1 MMESGFS
8 IENRESDLTRYFGEA
23 VFNDRMMRTRLSRP
37 TYRSLK
43 STIEAGT
50 PLNKEIAAE
59 VAVAMKQWAIE
70 KGATHF
76 THWFMP
82 MTGQTAEKH
91 DAFLDTLAD
100 GQVILNF
107 SAKALIKG
115 EPDASSFPSGG
126 IRETSAAR
134 GYTAWDCTSPAFIK
148 EGTLYIPTAFYSH
161 TGEVLDKKAPLLRAN
176 QALSRQGMRLLRA
189 LGNTTSK
196 MIVST
201 IGPEQEYFL
210 VDKDAYERRPDLVNC
225 GRTLFGARPPRG
237 VELSDHYYGSINP
250 RVLAFMQELDESL
263 WHLGITAKSRH
274 NEVAP
279 TQHELAIIFD
289 PSSVA
294 VDHNM
299 LVMEMMKKIAE
310 RHGMVCLL
318 HEKPYA
324 GINGSGKHINWSIA
338 TDDGEN
344 LLDPGSNPCE
354 NTQFL
359 LFLVA
364 AIAAVD
370 RYGDYLTL
378 SVATA
383 SNEHRLGSHEAPPA
397 ILSVAIGDELQNIL
411 DSIRNGQSYTSPDR
425 TCTNLGLD
433 SMSVSTVDTTDRNR
447 TSPFAFT
454 GNRFEFRMCGSS
466 LNIAGPCFIMNTIIA
481 KTLGE
486 LADALEV
493 SDDKEATAHALIT
506 DIMNAH
512 ERVLYMGDNYS
523 EEWPEEAKRRGLSV
537 VADAVEAIMHM
548 KDEEFIALFEEEGV
562 LSPLESVSRC
572 DILLENYAAVV
583 GIECR
588 TALDML
594 TRQIRP
600 AVIRYIGNIAK
611 GIAASESIGIE
622 QKVSKELLSE
632 LTSLLQALSDAHEKL
647 EESYKAAEAET
658 ELELKAQAF
667 HDIVFSEM
675 MNLRSY
681 VDACE
686 VLIPSAEWPL
696 PSYSELLRR
705 K

>member
-1 MMESGFS
+1 MESAFS
-8 IENRESDLTRYFGEA
+8 VENKDSDLTRYFGEA
-23 VFNDRMMRTRLSRP
+23 VFNDRMMRTRLSKP

-43 STIEAGT
+43 STIESGT
-50 PLNKEIAAE
+50 PLNNDIAAE

-91 DAFLDTLAD
+91 DAFIDTLSD

-126 IRETSAAR
+126 LRETSAAR

-148 EGTLYIPTAFYSH
+148 EGTLYIPTAFYSYM
-161 TGEVLDKKAPLLRAN
+161 GEVLDKKAPLLRSN

-189 LGNTTSK
+189 LGNTRSQ

-210 VDKDAYERRPDLVNC
+210 VDKDVYEKRPDLMMC

-237 VELSDHYYGSINP
+237 VELSDHYYGTIHP
-250 RVLAFMQELDESL
+250 RVLAFMQELDETL
-263 WHLGITAKSRH
+263 WHLGITAKTRH

-299 LVMEMMKKIAE
+299 LVMEMMRKIAE
-310 RHGMVCLL
+310 KHSMVCLL

-344 LLDPGSNPCE
+344 LLDPGSDPCS

-359 LFLVA
+359 LFLA
-364 AIAAVD
+364 AVIAAVD

-397 ILSVAIGDELQNIL
+397 ILSVAIGEELQNIL
-411 DSIRNGQSYTSPDR
+411 GSIRDAQDYIPPGP

-466 LNIAGPCFIMNTIIA
+466 LNIAGPCFILNTIVA

-486 LADALEV
+486 MADALEQ
-493 SDDKEATAHALIT
+493 SSNTEETARELIRE
-506 DIMNAH
+506 MMLEH
-512 ERVLYMGDNYS
+512 ERVLYLGDNYS
-523 EEWPEEAKRRGLSV
+523 QDWPEEARRRGLSV
-537 VADAVEAIMHM
+537 VADAVEAIVHM
-548 KDEEFIALFEEEGV
+548 KDQAFIDLFAEEAV
-562 LSPLESVSRC
+562 LSPIESVSRC

-588 TALDML
+588 TALAIVS
-594 TRQIRP
+594 RQIKP
-600 AVIRYIGNIAK
+600 AIISYIGKLAQI
-611 GIAASESIGIE
+611 IESSERIGIE
-622 QKVSKELLSE
+622 QKVVKEMLSE
-632 LTSLLQALSDAHEKL
+632 LSRKL
-647 EESYKAAEAET
+647 EFVEQSYADLEAAYNAADAET
-658 ELELKAQAF
+658 DNKAKAQAF
-667 HDIVFSEM
+667 HDIVFNEM
-675 MNLRSY
+675 LALREK
-681 VDACE
+681 VDECE
-686 VLIPSAEWPL
+686 TVIPPEDWPL
-696 PSYSELLRR
+696 PSYAELLRR

>member
-1 MMESGFS
+1 MESGFS
-8 IENRESDLTRYFGEA
+8 GEHKDSDLTRYFGEA
-23 VFNDRMMRTRLSRP
+23 VFNDRMMRTRLSTQ

-50 PLNKEIAAE
+50 PLNKDIAAE

-76 THWFMP
+76 THWFLP

-91 DAFLDTLAD
+91 DAFLDTLRD

-126 IRETSAAR
+126 LRETAAAR
-134 GYTAWDCTSPAFIK
+134 GYTAWDCTSPAFVK
-148 EGTLYIPTAFYSH
+148 EGTLYIPTAFYSY
-161 TGEVLDKKAPLLRAN
+161 TGEVLDKKAPLLRSN
-176 QALSRQGMRLLRA
+176 QALSRQGMRLLKA
-189 LGNTTSK
+189 LGNHHSK

-210 VDKDAYERRPDLVNC
+210 VDKEAYEKRPDLINC

-237 VELSDHYYGSINP
+237 VELSDHYYGAINP
-250 RVLAFMQELDESL
+250 RVLAFMQELDETL
-263 WHLGITAKSRH
+263 WHLGITAKTRH

-344 LLDPGSNPCE
+344 LLDPGRNPCE

-359 LFLVA
+359 LILTAV
-364 AIAAVD
+364 IAAVD

-397 ILSVAIGDELQNIL
+397 ILSVAIGAELQAIL
-411 DSIRNGQSYTSPDR
+411 DSIKNGLEYSSPDR
-425 TCTNLGLD
+425 TCTNLGVD

-466 LNIAGPCFIMNTIIA
+466 LNIAGPCFILNTIIA

-486 LADALEV
+486 LADQLEDCEDREKR
-493 SDDKEATAHALIT
+493 SLELIRQ
-506 DIMNAH
+506 IMEEH

-523 EEWPEEAKRRGLSV
+523 AAWPEEAKRRGLSV
-537 VADAVEAIMHM
+537 VADAVEAILHM
-548 KDEEFIALFEEEGV
+548 KDPAFIELFSEEGV

-588 TALDML
+588 TALDMF

-600 AVIRYIGNIAK
+600 AIMGYTHTLAK
-611 GIAASESIGIE
+611 GIAASERIGIE
-622 QKVSKELLSE
+622 QKVAKDLLSD
-632 LTSLLQALSDAHEKL
+632 LTGKLQTLASVHDALHKRYLAV
-647 EESYKAAEAET
+647 EEVDDLAAKAKT
-658 ELELKAQAF
+658 F
-667 HDIVFSEM
+667 HDIVFAELQH
-675 MNLRSY
+675 LRDS
-681 VDACE
+681 VDECE
-686 VLIPSAEWPL
+686 VLIPASDWPL
-696 PSYSELLRR
+696 PSYAELLRR

>member
-1 MMESGFS
+1 MESGFS
-8 IENRESDLTRYFGEA
+8 NEHKDSDLTRYFGEA
-23 VFNDRMMRTRLSRP
+23 VFNDRMMRTRLSTQ

-50 PLNKEIAAE
+50 PLNKDIAAE

-76 THWFMP
+76 THWFLP

-91 DAFLDTLAD
+91 DAFLDTLRD
-100 GQVILNF
+100 GQIILNF

-126 IRETSAAR
+126 LRETAAAR
-134 GYTAWDCTSPAFIK
+134 GYTAWDCTSPAFVK
-148 EGTLYIPTAFYSH
+148 EGTLYIPTAFYSY
-161 TGEVLDKKAPLLRAN
+161 TGEVLDKKAPLLRSN
-176 QALSRQGMRLLRA
+176 QALSRQGMRLLKA
-189 LGNTTSK
+189 LGNHHSK

-210 VDKDAYERRPDLVNC
+210 VDKEPYEKRPDLLNC

-237 VELSDHYYGSINP
+237 VELSDHYYGAINP
-250 RVLAFMQELDESL
+250 RVLAFMQELDETL
-263 WHLGITAKSRH
+263 WHLGITAKTRH

-310 RHGMVCLL
+310 RHGMACLL

-344 LLDPGSNPCE
+344 LLDPGRNPCG

-359 LFLVA
+359 LFLA
-364 AIAAVD
+364 AVIAAVD

-397 ILSVAIGDELQNIL
+397 ILSVAIGAELQGIL
-411 DSIRNGQSYTSPDR
+411 DSIKNGQVYSSPDR
-425 TCTNLGLD
+425 TCTNLGVD

-466 LNIAGPCFIMNTIIA
+466 LNIAGPCFILNTIIA

-486 LADALEV
+486 LADQLEGCEDLEKT
-493 SDDKEATAHALIT
+493 SLELIRQ
-506 DIMNAH
+506 IMEEH
-512 ERVLYMGDNYS
+512 DRVLYMGDNYS
-523 EEWPEEAKRRGLSV
+523 ESWPEEAKRRGLSV
-537 VADAVEAIMHM
+537 VADAVEAILHM
-548 KDEEFIALFEEEGV
+548 KDPEFIDLFAEEGV

-588 TALDML
+588 TALDMF

-600 AVIRYIGNIAK
+600 AVMAYTHALAT
-611 GIAASESIGIE
+611 GIASSERIGIE
-622 QKVSKELLSE
+622 QKAAKDLLSD
-632 LTSLLQALSDAHEKL
+632 LTHKLQTLASAYEALHQRYL
-647 EESYKAAEAET
+647 EAEQ
-658 ELELKAQAF
+658 LKDPAMKAQNF
-667 HDIVFSEM
+667 HDIVFAELQ
-675 MNLRSY
+675 NLRAV
-681 VDACE
+681 VDECE
-686 VLIPSAEWPL
+686 VLIPASDWPL
-696 PSYSELLRR
+696 PSYADLLRR